1 MHSFDFTR
9 VWIDDFNF
17 SVAITFHRPKIR
29 KKYNLRKIS
38 LIKWLMLMSCTHVLI
53 VLYFPFLVVL
63 FWNFVNKLLVHSAL
77 KSYKGA
83 ILESSHSIQ
92 AFFFYFGALCLAM
105 FTTTIHT
112 RIYLLSE
119 KYYYYYF
126 FIEHVNDLF
135 IF

>member
-9 VWIDDFNF
+9 VWIDNFNF

-92 AFFFYFGALCLAM
+92 AFFFLFWSPVSCNVYHHN
-105 FTTTIHT
+105 TYT
-112 RIYLLSE
+112 YLLSE

-126 FIEHVNDLF
+126 LSNT
-135 IF
+135 

>member
-29 KKYNLRKIS
+29 KKYNLGKIS

-53 VLYFPFLVVL
+53 VLYYFPFLVVL

-92 AFFFYFGALCLAM
+92 AFFSILEPCVLQCLPPQYIHV
-105 FTTTIHT
+105 FT
-112 RIYLLSE
+112 L
-119 KYYYYYF
+119 
-126 FIEHVNDLF
+126 
-135 IF
+135 